1 MLAVEI
7 PDGLLTALVS
17 VSFPLVVG
25 MLVWI
30 VRELAR
36 ISTQQTRLEER
47 QAAAEKL
54 AQWQHDAAEGRLRK
68 LEHAAGLHGRHDPHA
83 T

>member
-1 MLAVEI
+1 MLAAIEI
-7 PDGLLTALVS
+7 PDPILTALVS
-17 VSFPLVVG
+17 ISFPLTVG
-25 MLVWI
+25 FMVWI

-47 QAAAEKL
+47 QRFSE
-54 AQWQHDAAEGRLRK
+54 WRHDANEQRLRE
-68 LEHAAGLHGRHDPHA
+68 LEHVAGRHDPHA